1 MNKITI
7 IEVIQNVGVFKE
19 IGKIKH
25 LLKFS
30 YDFQLSLK
38 KLEVK
43 PQTEKTHK
51 IPGKDIQ
58 KYVFDDS
65 VLTIYLRNGS

>member
-43 PQTEKTHK
+43 PQT
-51 IPGKDIQ
+51 
-58 KYVFDDS
+58 
-65 VLTIYLRNGS
+65 

>member
-1 MNKITI
+1 MHFGTSQTRGSEVNKITI

-25 LLKFS
+25 FLKFS

-43 PQTEKTHK
+43 PQT
-51 IPGKDIQ
+51 
-58 KYVFDDS
+58 
-65 VLTIYLRNGS
+65 